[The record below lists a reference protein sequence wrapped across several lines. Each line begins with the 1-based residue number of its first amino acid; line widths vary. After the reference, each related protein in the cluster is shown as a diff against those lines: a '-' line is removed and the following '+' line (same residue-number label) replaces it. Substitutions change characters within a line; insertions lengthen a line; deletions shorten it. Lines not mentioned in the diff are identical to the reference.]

1 LRRTWPV
8 DALHEAL
15 DWSLGAT
22 PPGTLGLRVY
32 ASAADLQ
39 QHGAALDA
47 LRTRLVSVQL
57 HAMEHPLEWLS
68 RELAAA
74 RPHNLLHS
82 EFAPQQTRSESWQR
96 WRWPLRV
103 AATIF
108 AVFLAQ
114 IVLDLT
120 MASSRARTLEE
131 RIAAQASALL
141 PPGSSSTNVVPLLER
156 QLLATT
162 SRSAPSPT
170 LDTLNSLVNASRGNA
185 SGATSMKLDSI
196 DLQPGRATLRLGGAA
211 PEELAAWRAAWSAAG
226 WQISE
231 GNDPQGALVIELV
244 RP

>member
-1 LRRTWPV
+1 VTAVNV
-8 DALHEAL
+8 DQFSQNAAMLQDDAANSACVGYRHNHVLAAVLNYVGQEIKIH
-15 DWSLGAT
+15 
-22 PPGTLGLRVY
+22 LRV
-32 ASAADLQ
+32 S
-39 QHGAALDA
+39 
-47 LRTRLVSVQL
+47 
-57 HAMEHPLEWLS
+57 
-68 RELAAA
+68 
-74 RPHNLLHS
+74 
-82 EFAPQQTRSESWQR
+82 
-96 WRWPLRV
+96 
-103 AATIF
+103 
-108 AVFLAQ
+108 VFLAQ

-211 PEELAAWRAAWSAAG
+211 PEELAAWRGAWSAAG